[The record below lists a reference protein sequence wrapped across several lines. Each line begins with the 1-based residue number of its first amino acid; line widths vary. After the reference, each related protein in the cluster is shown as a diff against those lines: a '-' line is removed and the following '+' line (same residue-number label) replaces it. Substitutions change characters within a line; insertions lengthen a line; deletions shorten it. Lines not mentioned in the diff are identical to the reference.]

1 MPYPARERGVRAEC
15 GRACCHLATFHLI
28 NGLFALI
35 AHTRISCMCI
45 DPVSV
50 MQSLHTLATV
60 ERATNLPATMHHN
73 HSSSHRCNFRN
84 SRSLSHHLSK
94 PIDPMA
100 LENLPVLRRSRSVLC
115 GLKTLTS
122 LFHNRSA
129 EPISTNLRPST
140 RHNTA
145 FTNPLHFGKR
155 FTSRSSTPHPTSLPA
170 PLHLDTDTPP
180 AQSHHTQALRSPLYL
195 IHRFNRSERAG
206 TEPLTR

>member
-1 MPYPARERGVRAEC
+1 MPYLAGGRGVRAEC

-35 AHTRISCMCI
+35 ARMRISCMCI

-50 MQSLHTLATV
+50 MRYLHTLATV
-60 ERATNLPATMHHN
+60 DRSTDLPVMMRHN
-73 HSSSHRCNFRN
+73 RSSSHRCNFRN

-100 LENLPVLRRSRSVLC
+100 LENLPVLRRSSSVLC
-115 GLKTLTS
+115 GLKALTS
-122 LFHNRSA
+122 LFHSRSA
-129 EPISTNLRPST
+129 DPISTNLRPST

-170 PLHLDTDTPP
+170 PLHLDTDTSP
-180 AQSHHTQALRSPLYL
+180 AQNHHFQPLRSPLYL
-195 IHRFNRSERAG
+195 IHRF
-206 TEPLTR
+206 T